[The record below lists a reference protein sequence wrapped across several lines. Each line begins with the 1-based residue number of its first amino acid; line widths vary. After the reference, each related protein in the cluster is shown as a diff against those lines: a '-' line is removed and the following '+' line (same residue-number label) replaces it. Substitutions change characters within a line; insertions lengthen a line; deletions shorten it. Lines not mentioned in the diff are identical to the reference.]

1 MIGFDLSVSANLVIM
16 IINTMIIRFNLSYF
30 SFFIV
35 DFVHLHC
42 IVLNFLSKNEKTKHI
57 Y

>member
-16 IINTMIIRFNLSYF
+16 IINTMIIRFNLSSF